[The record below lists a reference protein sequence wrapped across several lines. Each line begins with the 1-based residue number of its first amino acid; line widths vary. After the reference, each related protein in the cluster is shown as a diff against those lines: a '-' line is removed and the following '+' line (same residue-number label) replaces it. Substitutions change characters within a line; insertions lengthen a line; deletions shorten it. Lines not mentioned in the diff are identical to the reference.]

1 MASLAIAHWSR
12 GPAPLHATQAVS
24 NGVANRHGGDGWA
37 FAPLGLG
44 FEQISSRHIARVL
57 RGATVHAFE
66 WPPLSRHAAF
76 PFGFRVQ
83 VGRVTHEYPL
93 ELLLTKSGI
102 QPQVARRTRKMPS
115 CSRADRSNGRCSIS
129 GRVWPVRSAACS
141 ARRSTRRGPITGISK
156 ARDRSVMVVAII
168 ATLFWPRRRGSG
180 RWCSEHAE

>member
-1 MASLAIAHWSR
+1 MASLAIAHRSR

-44 FEQISSRHIARVL
+44 FEQFSSRHIARVL

-83 VGRVTHEYPL
+83 VGRVTQEYPL

-102 QPQVARRTRKMPS
+102 QPQVARRTIKIPPS
-115 CSRADRSNGRCSIS
+115 SRTERSNGRRSIVPADTPS
-129 GRVWPVRSAACS
+129 WSATRTLRASTGRASSSVSIALSKDAGDNAISAG
-141 ARRSTRRGPITGISK
+141 GPS
-156 ARDRSVMVVAII
+156 
-168 ATLFWPRRRGSG
+168 
-180 RWCSEHAE
+180 